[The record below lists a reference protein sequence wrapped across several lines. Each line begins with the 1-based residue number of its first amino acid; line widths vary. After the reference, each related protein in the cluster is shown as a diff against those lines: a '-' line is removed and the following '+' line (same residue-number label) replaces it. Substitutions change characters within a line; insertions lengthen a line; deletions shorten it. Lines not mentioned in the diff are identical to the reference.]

1 MKKSCDE
8 CNEQFVPQG
17 GMLKDQMYLN
27 FLENRQIIL
36 KGFIDDSVI
45 EKVVM
50 QIIHFNEQDD
60 ILEQTDKL
68 FDRRNN
74 AIRVYISS
82 PGGDLVNGLSVV
94 SAIRSSRTPV
104 VTYALGMAA
113 SAAFV
118 VLAAGHVRVAQEY
131 SILMYHQLS
140 GMGGYGKLHDMIDD
154 VALSKKFQKSIDDII
169 VSCTK
174 LTKQELDEINKCRSD
189 KYFSAKEAKKLGIID
204 VVSGC

>member
-36 KGFIDDSVI
+36 NGEITPSVI
-45 EKVVM
+45 EKITM
-50 QIIHFNEQDD
+50 QIFSFNEQDD
-60 ILEQTDKL
+60 ISEQTDKL

-74 AIRVYISS
+74 AIRLYINS
-82 PGGDLVNGLSVV
+82 PGGDLISGLSVV

-118 VLAAGHVRVAQEY
+118 VLAAGHVRVAQPT
-131 SILMYHQLS
+131 SLLMYHQLIS
-140 GMGGYGKLHDMIDD
+140 GGGSQKLYDMIDD
-154 VALSKKFQKSIDDII
+154 VELSKKLQKSIDDVII
-169 VSCTK
+169 SCTK
-174 LTKQELDEINKCRSD
+174 LTKQQLDEINKFKQD
-189 KYFSAKEAKKLGIID
+189 KYFSSKEAKKHGIID
-204 VVSGC
+204 AII